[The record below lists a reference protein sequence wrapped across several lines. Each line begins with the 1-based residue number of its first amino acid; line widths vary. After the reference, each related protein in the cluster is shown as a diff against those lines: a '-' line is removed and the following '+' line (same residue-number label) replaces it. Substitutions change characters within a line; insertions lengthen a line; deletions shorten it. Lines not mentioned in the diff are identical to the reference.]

1 MLVVALHHIDDAAKI
16 RISAE
21 SAKEN
26 LSFFLIS
33 TIKILKCLYI

>member
-1 MLVVALHHIDDAAKI
+1 MLVVVYHHIDDAAKI
-16 RISAE
+16 RISTE

-33 TIKILKCLYI
+33 TIKILKCPYI

>member
-1 MLVVALHHIDDAAKI
+1 MLVVALHHIDDDTKI